1 MGKYFLL
8 VLVFSFGTVW
18 GQNAENIEE
27 VYHYDDPN
35 LPAKPGG
42 QKYSDCWG
50 YIGPNGEEVAIIG
63 TLDSILF
70 FDITDVNSVQK
81 LVGVGLGGNSSWRD
95 FKTYENYCYGVAD
108 QWGTAQGLTIINMDS
123 ILAGTATFRQETTDF
138 GRCHNIWIDTATAK
152 LYTAAADNESQG
164 LIIYDLSVDP
174 YHPTVWSRYDLKD
187 YGVSCASS
195 YVHDLYVRNDTAYCN
210 VNSCGYYVLDV
221 SDSLPSVIGSLQGSA
236 FASGYNHSGWVADDG
251 SFAVV
256 AEETHENPLH
266 FVDLADISDMG
277 ILSTYKDP
285 VLHPSQTDNIVHN
298 PFIRGNLCF
307 VAYYHDGLQV
317 LDVSNPADPVRVGYF
332 LTNTSLPNYTGN
344 KGAWG
349 TYPFFP
355 SGHVIVSDVSEGLY
369 VLELDQSIL
378 AADWLTFETEYWDE
392 RSFYL
397 NVEFQT
403 TYALDQA
410 VLQWSMD
417 GLEFQDWTTLDVNHW
432 LHLNYSWSGE
442 LNRPTD
448 DGFFVRLRTEE
459 KDGDISF
466 SPIRRLRAIPNQS
479 AQLYPNPAESQLTIR
494 SEMPGTFELVGI
506 SGRLVLR
513 SPIGVGPQTIQLPS
527 QLSGSTYWAI
537 WRDENGQILHR
548 NSLVVK

>member
-1 MGKYFLL
+1 
-8 VLVFSFGTVW
+8 
-18 GQNAENIEE
+18 
-27 VYHYDDPN
+27 
-35 LPAKPGG
+35 
-42 QKYSDCWG
+42 
-50 YIGPNGEEVAIIG
+50 
-63 TLDSILF
+63 
-70 FDITDVNSVQK
+70 
-81 LVGVGLGGNSSWRD
+81 
-95 FKTYENYCYGVAD
+95 
-108 QWGTAQGLTIINMDS
+108 
-123 ILAGTATFRQETTDF
+123 
-138 GRCHNIWIDTATAK
+138 
-152 LYTAAADNESQG
+152 
-164 LIIYDLSVDP
+164 
-174 YHPTVWSRYDLKD
+174 
-187 YGVSCASS
+187 
-195 YVHDLYVRNDTAYCN
+195 
-210 VNSCGYYVLDV
+210 
-221 SDSLPSVIGSLQGSA
+221 
-236 FASGYNHSGWVADDG
+236 
-251 SFAVV
+251 
-256 AEETHENPLH
+256 
-266 FVDLADISDMG
+266 
-277 ILSTYKDP
+277 
-285 VLHPSQTDNIVHN
+285 
-298 PFIRGNLCF
+298 
-307 VAYYHDGLQV
+307 
-317 LDVSNPADPVRVGYF
+317 
-332 LTNTSLPNYTGN
+332 
-344 KGAWG
+344 
-349 TYPFFP
+349 
-355 SGHVIVSDVSEGLY
+355 VIVSDVSEGLY

-537 WRDENGQILHR
+537 WRDENGQILHP